1 MKPLHSSLMVLMS
14 LAMAGFVSPMDVSSQ
29 PVSGGVFPVVSA
41 ASAPADST
49 GKNVRDKDNTTLT
62 PFDQAEGSEEDV
74 EMTRRIREALVED
87 DTLSTNAQNIKI
99 VTLNGKTT
107 LRGPVEN
114 ANERERILSTA
125 SRIVGKTNVRNE
137 LEVTTP

>member
-14 LAMAGFVSPMDVSSQ
+14 LAMAGFFSPIDVSSQ
-29 PVSGGVFPVVSA
+29 PVSGGAFPVVA
-41 ASAPADST
+41 ATSAPADNT
-49 GKNVRDKDNTTLT
+49 GINVRDKDDTTLT
-62 PFDQAEGSEEDV
+62 PLDQSEGSEEDV

-114 ANERERILSTA
+114 VNERERILSTA
-125 SRIVGKTNVRNE
+125 SRIVGTTNVKNE